1 MASFHDA
8 ARDMLP
14 PMVRRRGGRAAV
26 VACVGL
32 AGCAS
37 IPVTGTVFIDA
48 NGDGLRQRDEPPV
61 PNAIVGHA
69 RTSFTRTDAAG
80 GYRFDVPELGG
91 QVWVRV
97 PDGFRPGPVWRR
109 VDETSALDLGVVPL
123 TPAEAAAPVTF
134 IVASDSHVTAN
145 PADPWDGGDLDA
157 ALAQLLDLP
166 APPRFFTIVGD
177 MTQGNKPAEFARL
190 DEALARVAVPWVPVA
205 GNHDWYDGG
214 QTYRDTYGVDSYS
227 FDIGELHVIVWD
239 TNLTVGDQIAFI
251 AADLATVRPT
261 MTVVA
266 LGHASPTRPVADEFA
281 RLGVDY
287 LFTGHWHANRR
298 VDRGAGLVE
307 WGTQTFTM
315 GGIDASPSGYRIVTF
330 EGAVPSIVH
339 REVMISPHV
348 DVTAPRPGA
357 CVSPD
362 APLEIIAAVATGAGR
377 PEVSARVDC
386 DAPVALTPSTGDG
399 WTYRGEAGRLREGA
413 HVLALTAVTPAG
425 EELHRQVEFQ
435 VCGPPAAPAP
445 VTAAW
450 PQLGG
455 GPGHAGHQLAPIT
468 GPLRTWWTTTI
479 GGTPA
484 LGTPVVADDVVVI
497 SVVDRGQ
504 GDQGGLVA
512 LDLRTGAER
521 WRITTG
527 SPLVN
532 APAIA
537 DGIVVAAL
545 SSGEVVAHDLGSG
558 VLRWRVDLATG
569 LDPLLT
575 SLWAAPTIAD
585 GVVYAGIQ
593 GNFAALDLVDGEV
606 LWSQDPAPVYPWL
619 GSRAAPAVADQ
630 RVFAALNRDLGLASW
645 AALDGMAAWRNQT
658 GATTAVNASPV
669 IAADVVY
676 VASVSGDVTALDVA
690 DGRLRWGRRV
700 TLGGF
705 EWGYSIIA
713 APAVADGRL
722 FVPTQWQDLVALD
735 AASGMELWR
744 AYSPMSPINFAHYRS
759 DSPGFLAS
767 PVVTGDVVWVG
778 RPDGRLLALAASDGR
793 ELWSTQLG
801 APIVTS
807 PAPAG
812 EVLVVATYDGTVRAL
827 IPGAQPPPTPA
838 QMPTCAAGLAT
849 RAPTGCA
856 SGSGQGLW
864 LGVLALGLL
873 VRRRTTLNRR
883 RALIEGGVPV
893 PPSAA

>member
-1 MASFHDA
+1 MSSGGSG
-8 ARDMLP
+8 
-14 PMVRRRGGRAAV
+14 RRGALFAL
-26 VACVGL
+26 CV

-37 IPVTGTVFIDA
+37 IPVTGTVFIDT
-48 NGDGLRQRDEPPV
+48 NGDGRRQRGEPPV
-61 PNAIVGHA
+61 PDAVVGFE
-69 RTSFTRTDAAG
+69 RTSFVRTNAAG
-80 GYRFDVPELGG
+80 DYRFDMFMSPGPTGPTGL
-91 QVWVRV
+91 VWVRV

-109 VDETSALDLGVVPL
+109 VDALTGLDLGLVPL

-134 IVASDSHVTAN
+134 VVAADAHVTAD

-177 MTQGNKPAEFARL
+177 ITQGNKPAEFARL

-214 QTYRDTYGVDSYS
+214 QTYRATYGVDSYS

-239 TNLTVGDQIAFI
+239 TNLSEEDQVAFI
-251 AADLATVRPT
+251 AADLATVAPS

-298 VDRGAGLVE
+298 LDRAGGLVE

-315 GGIDASPSGYRIVTF
+315 GGIDASPSGYRVVTF

-339 REVMISPHV
+339 REVMVTPHA
-348 DVTAPRPGA
+348 DVTAPRAGT
-357 CVSPD
+357 CVSPT

-377 PEVSARVDC
+377 PAVSARVDC
-386 DAPVALTPSTGDG
+386 DAPVALHPSTGDG
-399 WTYRGEAGRLREGA
+399 WTYRGVTAPLPEGPHA
-413 HVLALTAVTPAG
+413 LALTVVTPAG
-425 EELHRQVEFQ
+425 EELIRRVEFQ
-435 VCGPPAAPAP
+435 VCRAPAAPAP
-445 VTAAW
+445 TTAAW

-484 LGTPVVADDVVVI
+484 LGSPVVADDVVVI
-497 SVVDRGQ
+497 AIVDRGQ
-504 GDQGGLVA
+504 GDHGGLVA

-527 SPLVN
+527 APVTN

-537 DGIVVAAL
+537 DGTVVAAL
-545 SSGEVVAHDLGSG
+545 ASGEVVAYDLAGG
-558 VLRWRVDLATG
+558 DRRWRVDLAAG

-593 GNFAALDLVDGEV
+593 GNFAALDLADGQI
-606 LWSQDPAPVYPWL
+606 LWSQDPAPIYPWL

-645 AALDGMAAWRNQT
+645 AALDGAAAWKVQT

-669 IAADVVY
+669 IADDVVY
-676 VASVSGDVTALDVA
+676 VASVSGDVTAIDVA
-690 DGRLRWGRRV
+690 DGRPRWGRRV

-713 APAVADGRL
+713 APAIADGRL

-735 AASGMELWR
+735 AASGTELWR
-744 AYSPMSPINFAHYRS
+744 AYSPGSPINFAHYRS

-778 RPDGRLLALAASDGR
+778 RPDGRLLALAAADGH

-812 EVLVVATYDGTVRAL
+812 EVLVVATYDGTVRAMV
-827 IPGAQPPPTPA
+827 PGAPPAAGPGRT
-838 QMPTCAAGLAT
+838 PTCAAVVAT
-849 RAPTGCA
+849 RGPAGCA
-856 SGSGQGLW
+856 AASGQGLP
-864 LGVLALGLL
+864 LAALVLGLL
-873 VRRRTTLNRR
+873 ARRPKRR
-883 RALIEGGVPV
+883 RAP
-893 PPSAA
+893 